1 MNRKKLKLS
10 IPNEVNRTC
19 ILFLFLVVLEVKKRG
34 RNQLRKEISFIHAA
48 DLHIDSPFKGLTHL
62 PETIKQDVLSST
74 FTALDQL
81 VRTAIAKQVD
91 FVLLVGDI
99 FDHNLH
105 SLKAQVHVRTAC
117 EKLGEHHIDV
127 FMSFGNHDYL
137 KGSPFQL
144 TFPPNVHIFQ
154 SEEVT
159 YFPYIKNKETIAHI
173 YGFSYENQ
181 AVTANKAVEFNK
193 QGDNVPYHI
202 AMLHGS
208 VDQQTDHEPYAPF
221 KTAELL
227 QKPFDYWALGHV
239 HSRTVIH
246 ENPPIVYPGNTQGR
260 HRGESG
266 EKGCYYVKMNKS
278 EANLEFIPLHSIEFK
293 DIEIDITDVETIDEL
308 EHAIQHAIN
317 PYDTIQTPILFHITC
332 KNARY
337 ALIELEKKGY
347 IEELVDVCNSSYEH
361 AHIWKYIYKIRMEHE
376 HGQDQRFQVED
387 HFLTELEH
395 MWEHTQVE
403 SLIEPLFN
411 HVQARTF
418 LQQLSN
424 AEKEAI
430 KQAAREELLYALVH
444 KRGI

>member
-1 MNRKKLKLS
+1 M
-10 IPNEVNRTC
+10 INEMNRTC

-99 FDHNLH
+99 FDHSLH

-117 EKLGEHHIDV
+117 EKLGEHDIDV
-127 FMSFGNHDYL
+127 FISFGNHDYL

-159 YFPYIKNKETIAHI
+159 YFPYKKNNETYAHI

-181 AVTANKAVEFNK
+181 AVTENKAAEFHQ

-208 VDQQTDHEPYAPF
+208 VDQQTNHEPYAPF
-221 KTAELL
+221 QTAELL

-239 HSRTVIH
+239 HNRIVLHQNPTV
-246 ENPPIVYPGNTQGR
+246 VYPGNTQGR
-260 HRGESG
+260 HRNESG
-266 EKGCYYVKMNKS
+266 EKGCYYVNMHAH
-278 EANLEFIPLHSIEFK
+278 EVDLAFIPLHSIEFK
-293 DIEIDITDVETIDEL
+293 DIEIDGTDVETIDEL
-308 EHAIQHAIN
+308 EHAIHHAIQSH
-317 PYDTIQTPILFHITC
+317 DTKTPILFHITC
-332 KNARY
+332 TNAQP
-337 ALIELEKKGY
+337 AFIELEKDGY
-347 IEELVDVCNSSYEH
+347 IEELVDICNSSYEH
-361 AHIWKYIYKIRMEHE
+361 AHIWKYIYTLRLEQGHRQE
-376 HGQDQRFQVED
+376 QRFQVED
-387 HFLTELEH
+387 HFLTELER
-395 MWEHTQVE
+395 MWEQTDIDA
-403 SLIEPLFN
+403 LLEPLFN

-424 AEKEAI
+424 SDKEAI